1 MLLALILG
9 TALAAVAAPVAM
21 GALEGDEEDDDVIS
35 DAEHDEA
42 RDGDGLLDPERVA
55 HVIDGTSAETV
66 IECFEAG
73 KDRAVLQLDD
83 WGTKLEVR
91 NGDDGSVRVDFA
103 REGGPVGVVFDGFSE
118 LPAADIDVS
127 VTNPATGEDTVVC
140 LLDCVSDPSLLLPVA
155 ETEAEPVAPLDPD
168 APDVPPPDLPDAVPV
183 RPADPDAPDAPDDRV
198 AEALDD
204 AAPLAPLDPD
214 SPEDGGVTQSHS
226 LVSPEQDGPPP
237 ESRLALRAPD
247 NSIIAAEIDG
257 FDALESIVQ
266 IALPMAPD
274 APLPDV
280 EVAPLADGSGAEVR
294 VDGTVLA
301 ILKGAPDAGP
311 ENVRLVPRQG

>member
-91 NGDDGSVRVDFA
+91 NVYAAVQGGVYAWSPAGDFLFDIPLSTRPTNVTL
-103 REGGPVGVVFDGFSE
+103 GGPDGLSLFITGGKQLLRVRLSVPE
-118 LPAADIDVS
+118 PQAA
-127 VTNPATGEDTVVC
+127 AGF
-140 LLDCVSDPSLLLPVA
+140 
-155 ETEAEPVAPLDPD
+155 
-168 APDVPPPDLPDAVPV
+168 
-183 RPADPDAPDAPDDRV
+183 
-198 AEALDD
+198 
-204 AAPLAPLDPD
+204 AAGML
-214 SPEDGGVTQSHS
+214 
-226 LVSPEQDGPPP
+226 
-237 ESRLALRAPD
+237 
-247 NSIIAAEIDG
+247 
-257 FDALESIVQ
+257 
-266 IALPMAPD
+266 IALP
-274 APLPDV
+274 
-280 EVAPLADGSGAEVR
+280 SR
-294 VDGTVLA
+294 
-301 ILKGAPDAGP
+301 
-311 ENVRLVPRQG
+311 PRRR